1 MEKFITCLRKG
12 IYIDFIFMLIGLFSG
27 VLLATFVIKDTS
39 YLKFRFDY
47 TSNIAVDTERIIS
60 DENIDKVKS
69 INVSWYT
76 GGSISTYA
84 YVDIGDISI
93 KKVIRGFL
101 LSVSKDSFVLLNK
114 DGEKAY
120 NDTAAKGFLKHL
132 VVAGLDEAIITE
144 YNDNYSYVN
153 EKGKEV
159 MGVTAL
165 FDYNFYEE
173 NSLDTSG
180 KLIFESNHL
189 TRRYMIIFGAI
200 GLGIGLLFSIG
211 FTWIFIGK
219 LDKDVFHEYDNE
231 VIYRTPFHKKLF
243 LDSFKNFKNLKAM
256 IMKSVLLGFV
266 MVFKFIP
273 IPSGFAG
280 LGISFG
286 YLFLAIGCM
295 LFGPGPA
302 LLMGFIS
309 DVLGF
314 IIKPDG
320 MFFIGY
326 TLQSMLACF
335 FYSLCLYKTHI
346 TFTRTLISRVLVNF
360 VCNVFV
366 GSLCYAFILG
376 FDFQA
381 LLTYIVTISFPKNL
395 LYLIPQSLVLYF
407 VIKSVSIPLSK
418 MGLIDSE
425 IAENISFF

>member
-1 MEKFITCLRKG
+1 MEKFITCLKKG

-47 TSNIAVDTERIIS
+47 TSNIAVDTKRIIS
-60 DENIDKVKS
+60 DENINKVKS

-84 YVDIGDISI
+84 YVDIDDISI
-93 KKVIRGFL
+93 KKESKGYL

-132 VVAGLDEAIITE
+132 VVAGLAEERITE
-144 YNDNYSYVN
+144 YKDNYSYVN

-159 MGVTAL
+159 MGVTTL
-165 FDYNFYEE
+165 FDNNFYEE

-200 GLGIGLLFSIG
+200 GLGIGLLFSVG

-231 VIYRTPFHKKLF
+231 AIYRTPFHKKLF

-256 IMKSVLLGFV
+256 IMMSVLLGFV

-346 TFTRTLISRVLVNF
+346 TFTRALISRVLVNF

-395 LYLIPQSLVLYF
+395 LYLIPQSLVLYC

-418 MGLIDSE
+418 IGLIDSE